1 MLLFCKDRVRRME
14 QKLMARKAKVADLK
28 QQAEEAKNSK
38 KEMKEKEKEA
48 LLKQIEAEEQRIE
61 EERQQEL
68 QDLRDR
74 LAAET
79 TAALDEQERQ
89 LGLLI
94 ARLQVGQAR
103 RLAIIEKQDK
113 TIKELEEQLADR
125 VGDKAQDEGM
135 DEVDGSSQSNEVVD
149 TILKQHQN
157 QVEQLQDKMDGAKER
172 QEQMLKEKLQ
182 AKQIRKQRY

>member
-1 MLLFCKDRVRRME
+1 VKLFDHCVLHL
-14 QKLMARKAKVADLK
+14 Q
-28 QQAEEAKNSK
+28 
-38 KEMKEKEKEA
+38 
-48 LLKQIEAEEQRIE
+48 LKQIAD
-61 EERQQEL
+61 EERRLEVQREQEL

-74 LAAET
+74 LSAET

-113 TIKELEEQLADR
+113 TIKELEDQLANR
-125 VGDKAQDEGM
+125 LGNEEPDEGV
-135 DEVDGSSQSNEVVD
+135 DEVDAEPKSNEMVD
-149 TILKQHQN
+149 AILQQHQN
-157 QVEQLQDKMDGAKER
+157 QVEQLQDRMDEVKER

-182 AKQIRKQRY
+182 AKQLKKQRCSKPRPSALAMFHESLFKQGG